1 MNNKQENKQTK
12 QIRLERNFINVKK
25 LELIHKT
32 YALVKKH
39 LSHQTLAEP
48 QCICSDKLLEVW
60 LLI

>member
-32 YALVKKH
+32 LRTSQKTPVT
-39 LSHQTLAEP
+39 SNTG
-48 QCICSDKLLEVW
+48 
-60 LLI
+60 